1 MARKKSQTEKLYN
14 IKLCSELGQ
23 EINFPSICKFIREA
37 FQVSQLDMA
46 QRLEVEL
53 GSYQQWE
60 YGKREPSSKYAINLY
75 LMYLQTKQETDKKK
89 NEPSK
94 TTENQLQ
101 DPLAIAS

>member
-1 MARKKSQTEKLYN
+1 MGRKKVKAHNLYE
-14 IKLCSELGQ
+14 IKFPSELG
-23 EINFPSICKFIREA
+23 EELDFPSICKFIRET

-46 QRLEVEL
+46 QRLNIEL
-53 GSYQQWE
+53 SAYQHWE
-60 YGKREPSSKYAINLY
+60 YGKREPSSRLAINLY
-75 LMYLQTKQETDKKK
+75 LMYLQAKQETDKKK